1 MSAFPSAPPRTSF
14 FAAKQGALT
23 GTRYLFLDELRGLA
37 ILNMILFHLCW
48 NIDHLLNIPLPW
60 YHGTAAHVWQLYIC
74 GSFLLLAG
82 MCIHYTRRLARH
94 ILTLGGAAVLI
105 TVVTYLAGS
114 ETLIVFGILHCMTL
128 CFLCYLLLRPLLLRL
143 PAIPG
148 LVLALMLF
156 LFTYHVPQHFLGIGP
171 FQITLPSAWY
181 VSYWLSLVGLLSPR
195 FLFGRLFPHLPV
207 LIPVSRRIFSGKAPF
222 AGLDAQVP
230 LPPARLAGTAQ
241 PNHLSASSAHPIWC
255 DAAIFP
261 RINQA
266 PQAICGASCVNM
278 TEFLS

>member
-128 CFLCYLLLRPLLLRL
+128 CFLCYLLLRPCCCGSCNSRARSCPHAISLYISCPAALLGDRSVPNHLAVCMVCLLLAVARW
-143 PAIPG
+143 PA
-148 LVLALMLF
+148 V
-156 LFTYHVPQHFLGIGP
+156 
-171 FQITLPSAWY
+171 
-181 VSYWLSLVGLLSPR
+181 PR
-195 FLFGRLFPHLPV
+195 FLFGRLFP
-207 LIPVSRRIFSGKAPF
+207 IFPYLFLFLAGYFLGK
-222 AGLDAQVP
+222 LP
-230 LPPARLAGTAQ
+230 LPDWMRRSHCRPLAWLDSTA
-241 PNHLSASSAHPIWC
+241 
-255 DAAIFP
+255 
-261 RINQA
+261 
-266 PQAICGASCVNM
+266 
-278 TEFLS
+278 